1 MVEIRHLRY
10 FVAVAE
16 ELHFG
21 RAAQKLG
28 MAQPPLSQQ
37 IRRLEQELGVQL
49 LHRTKRRVQLTE
61 PGRAFLEEARK
72 VIAQVGTA
80 VAVAQRAGRGEVG
93 RLAIGFLGAAT
104 FSLLPAIL
112 KVFRQRFPGVEIEL
126 HELKAFELVQ
136 ALHQGRIHVGLVRL
150 PVQDELLSLEP
161 ILEEKLV
168 VALPE
173 QHPLAERPRLAFR
186 DLAGEAFLLPP
197 RQLAP
202 GFYEQLADLA
212 QQAGFTLRIG
222 AEASQLQTILNLV
235 AAGMG
240 ITLVPES
247 VMQMSGRGVVF
258 KRLPEPSP
266 TMEIAV
272 AWRRDDPSQVLQAFL
287 EVVRETAQKNV
298 TVK

>member
-1 MVEIRHLRY
+1 MELRHLRY

-21 RAAQKLG
+21 RAAQRLG

-49 LHRTKRRVQLTE
+49 LQRTKRRVQLTE
-61 PGRAFLEEARK
+61 PGRAFLDEARRTL
-72 VIAQVGTA
+72 AQLNHA
-80 VAVAQRAGRGEVG
+80 IEVAQRANRGEVG
-93 RLAIGFLGAAT
+93 RLAIGFLGAASY
-104 FSLLPAIL
+104 SLLPAL
-112 KVFRQRFPGVEIEL
+112 LTVFHNRFPGVEIEL
-126 HELKAFELVQ
+126 HEMKTSELIEG
-136 ALHQGRIHVGLVRL
+136 LHQRRVQVGLVRM
-150 PVQDELLSLEP
+150 PVRDDLLLVEP
-161 ILEEKLV
+161 ILLEPLV

-173 QHPLAERPRLAFR
+173 HHPLAEKPRVAFR

-202 GFYEQLADLA
+202 SFFDQLTDLSRE
-212 QQAGFTLRIG
+212 AGFELRLG

-240 ITLVPES
+240 VTLVPES
-247 VMQMSGRGVVF
+247 VTQMGGRGVVF
-258 KRLPEPSP
+258 KRMPEPPP

-272 AWRRDDPSQVLQAFL
+272 AWRCDDPSQVLQGFL
-287 EVVRETAQKNV
+287 EVIRETAHQSVLTK
-298 TVK
+298 

>member
-1 MVEIRHLRY
+1 MIEIRHLRY

-21 RAAQKLG
+21 RAAQRLG

-37 IRRLEQELGVQL
+37 IRRLEQELGVEL

-61 PGRAFLEEARK
+61 PGRAFLDEARK
-72 VIAQVGTA
+72 VIAQAETA

-93 RLAIGFLGAAT
+93 RLVIGFLGAAT

-136 ALHQGRIHVGLVRL
+136 ALHQGRIHVGLVRM
-150 PVQDELLSLEP
+150 PVHDELLSVEP

-173 QHPLAERPRLAFR
+173 QHPLAEKPRVAFG
-186 DLAGEAFLLPP
+186 DLAAEAFLLPP

-202 GFYEQLADLA
+202 GFYEQLTDLA
-212 QQAGFTLRIG
+212 QQAGFSLRIG
-222 AEASQLQTILNLV
+222 PEASQLQTILNLV

-258 KRLPEPSP
+258 KRLPEPAPDRKS
-266 TMEIAV
+266 
-272 AWRRDDPSQVLQAFL
+272 
-287 EVVRETAQKNV
+287 VV
-298 TVK
+298 